1 MLIKIEK
8 DVTDLDKHTVFALAA
23 KYGLDL
29 KEDAICFN
37 ESGLDFLVAYAVDT
51 AGTEW
56 ILRIPRREDVM
67 GRTIDERKVLEV
79 VHRFASFQVP
89 VWSIYK
95 NDLIAYK
102 KLDGFPAGTIDPAI
116 QNYVWKMDIENIPEQ
131 FHQTQ
136 GEVLASLHTIPKNE
150 VEKEGV
156 PVYTAKEAKALMEER
171 MEKAKER
178 FGVADDL
185 WNRWQA
191 WLNNDE
197 IWPAETGLMHGDLHA
212 GHMMID
218 SNANVIGLIDWT
230 EAKVTDVSND
240 FVFQYK
246 AFGEEALEKLIHYY
260 KQAGG
265 IYWPKMKEH
274 IIELDAAYAVAIAEF
289 AVISGMEEYEQ
300 MAKEALGAAE

>member
-1 MLIKIEK
+1 M
-8 DVTDLDKHTVFALAA
+8 DKQAVSALAA

-29 KEDAICFN
+29 KENSVSFN
-37 ESGLDFLVAYAVDT
+37 ESGLDFLVAYAKDT
-51 AGTEW
+51 DGAEW
-56 ILRIPRREDVM
+56 VLRIPRRDDVM
-67 GRTIDERKVLEV
+67 TRTVDERKVLEV
-79 VHRFASFQVP
+79 VHQYVPFQVP
-89 VWSIYK
+89 VWLIYEE
-95 NDLIAYK
+95 DMIAYR
-102 KLDGFPAGTIDPAI
+102 KLSGVPAGTIDPAI
-116 QNYVWKMDIENIPEQ
+116 QNYVWEMDIENIPEQ

-136 GEVLASLHTIPKNE
+136 GEMLASLHAVPKKE
-150 VEKEGV
+150 AEKARI
-156 PVYTAKEAKALMEER
+156 PVYTAEEAKALMKER
-171 MEKAKER
+171 MGKVKEH

-185 WNRWQA
+185 WSRWQA
-191 WLNNDE
+191 WLNNNE
-197 IWPAETGLMHGDLHA
+197 IWPNETGLMHGDVHA

-218 SNANVIGLIDWT
+218 EDARVIGLIDWT

-289 AVISGMEEYEQ
+289 AMISGMEEYEQ
-300 MAKEALGAAE
+300 MAREALGVAE

>member
-1 MLIKIEK
+1 MDKQT
-8 DVTDLDKHTVFALAA
+8 VTELAA
-23 KYGLDL
+23 TYGLDL
-29 KEDAICFN
+29 RQESIHFN
-37 ESGLDFLVAYAVDT
+37 ESGLDFLVANAEDT
-51 AGTEW
+51 GGAEW
-56 ILRIPRREDVM
+56 ILRIPRRDDVM
-67 GRTIDERKVLEV
+67 ERTVDEQKVLEV
-79 VHRFASFQVP
+79 AHQYVPFQVP
-89 VWSIYK
+89 VWSIYEK
-95 NDLIAYK
+95 DLIAYK
-102 KLDGFPAGTIDPAI
+102 KLDGVPAGTIDPDI

-136 GEVLASLHTIPKNE
+136 GEILASLHTVPKE
-150 VEKEGV
+150 AVKKAGV
-156 PVYTAKEAKALMEER
+156 PAHSAGEAKASM
-171 MEKAKER
+171 KER
-178 FGVADDL
+178 IEKVKKQFGVADDL

-197 IWPAETGLMHGDLHA
+197 LWPQETGLMHGDLHA

-218 SNANVIGLIDWT
+218 GDTRVIGLIDWT

-289 AVISGMEEYEQ
+289 AMISGVEEYEQ
-300 MAKEALGAAE
+300 MAKEALGVIK